1 MLKKVAVLIC
11 IFMVIYIGFLLY
23 KNSLI
28 KKEKG
33 EKNKYIDQIKNGLL
47 SYALLKTADKNDL
60 KNFDMNY
67 KNFDGTKLP
76 MFSGYSTSNACLS
89 YIIDKD
95 EFRKCQFYTPTMEDK
110 IVAIEKYLEKNFDSD
125 KKVEEFFNK
134 FIELIEEGETSEDSE
149 PLNESIIEIEKD
161 KIQDI
166 IDEEYKKVETE
177 ISSIPIN
184 VSCETITKKIKD
196 KFIDKTRS

>member
-1 MLKKVAVLIC
+1 
-11 IFMVIYIGFLLY
+11 MVIYIGFLLY

-47 SYALLKTADKNDL
+47 SYALLKTADKDDL

-67 KNFDGTKLP
+67 KNYDGTKLP
-76 MFSGYSTSNACLS
+76 MFSGCDIRNACLS

-95 EFRKCQFYTPTMEDK
+95 EFKKYQFYTPTMEDK

-134 FIELIEEGETSEDSE
+134 FIEQIEGEETSDESFESLNE
-149 PLNESIIEIEKD
+149 PL
-161 KIQDI
+161 
-166 IDEEYKKVETE
+166 IDEESKKIEAE
-177 ISSIPIN
+177 INSVPIN
-184 VSCETITKKIKD
+184 VSCETVTRKIKEKLND
-196 KFIDKTRS
+196 KKKS

>member
-177 ISSIPIN
+177 ISSRPIN

-196 KFIDKTRS
+196 KFIDKKRS

>member
-196 KFIDKTRS
+196 KFIDKKRS